1 MAAATDIPILSTPE
15 LPTYTVDSMIR
26 YYPSETKDEHY
37 TALQL
42 KTGEVLQLK
51 SPNSMA
57 RKQLKFASFAA
68 WYETLPGS
76 PDPATFKVQL
86 GKGSVFVS
94 PNTAHLE
101 SLPDYDKSLSS
112 GDIYKWNRII
122 VRLISELTPDLLQN
136 PSFVDNYNTLTKL
149 LKRYETN
156 LMMGYDY
163 MDRYNPD
170 YILKLIPAPNYGRS
184 SYWFQHLPLTWC
196 DEYRDGPAW
205 YKSLAL
211 REPSISKEEKA
222 EVRRQITESLQ
233 GCIDAVKPTLYEPLA
248 AVYRY
253 SRAKYEL
260 SICKR
265 RLKVNDRA
273 MKKIEDRRKYLEEMA
288 NKYARIVIDYEKS
301 HST

>member
-1 MAAATDIPILSTPE
+1 MAAPSDSVILTSTD
-15 LPTYTVDSMIR
+15 LPVYPTGSMIR

-37 TALQL
+37 TVLQL

-51 SPNSMA
+51 SPNQMV
-57 RKQLKFASFAA
+57 RTQLKFASFAA
-68 WYETLPGS
+68 WYETLSGS
-76 PDPATFKVQL
+76 PDAAAFKVQL
-86 GKGSVFVS
+86 GKESVFVS
-94 PNTAHLE
+94 PKTAHLE
-101 SLPDYDKSLSS
+101 SLPDYDKNLNS
-112 GDIYKWNRII
+112 GDIYKWNRMI
-122 VRLISELTPDLLQN
+122 VRLISELTPELLQN

-156 LMMGYDY
+156 LMMVYDY

-205 YKSLAL
+205 YKSSAS
-211 REPSISKEEKA
+211 REPSISNEEKA

-233 GCIDAVKPTLYEPLA
+233 RCIDAVKPTLYEPLA

-265 RLKVNDRA
+265 SLKVNDRA